1 MNNNVNKENETNK
14 NEIRRGVILENV
26 TPELVE
32 SALKDYSENAKY
44 NVDYFSVY
52 CSQLRDYDFMDK
64 VEEYGAHYFLFLQYL
79 KMEMLDFAKF
89 YILEKN
95 IKRLIKQYCCNF
107 SASENE
113 IKNIYDDLI
122 KSKYISV
129 ISVSDFE
136 CPLIVE
142 PIVFYNY
149 RLTNEQRLKN
159 RERQAKTR
167 EKKKFELEELQ
178 EKVANFESKNIEP
191 APTAP
196 AEISQDNFND
206 FTVVNAEA
214 ENDNIF
220 DEIEKESLL
229 QKEEVKKIS
238 ADDIPLVDNMFDNWD
253 EGGF

>member
-1 MNNNVNKENETNK
+1 MKNNINKENETNK
-14 NEIRRGVILENV
+14 KEIRRGVVLENV

-32 SALKDYSENAKY
+32 IALKDYSDNAKY
-44 NVDYFSVY
+44 NIDYFSVY

-64 VEEYGAHYFLFLQYL
+64 IEEYGAHYFLFLQYL

-95 IKRLIKQYCCNF
+95 IKRLIKQYCCNY
-107 SASENE
+107 STNESE

-129 ISVSDFE
+129 ISVDSFD
-136 CPLIVE
+136 CPLVVE
-142 PIVFYNY
+142 PVIFYNY
-149 RLTNEQRLKN
+149 RLTNEKRLAG
-159 RERQAKTR
+159 RERQAKSR
-167 EKKKFELEELQ
+167 EKKKLELEELQ
-178 EKVANFESKNIEP
+178 EKVAILESENIEP
-191 APTAP
+191 APSAP
-196 AEISQDNFND
+196 AEILQDDFND
-206 FTVVNAEA
+206 FPIVNAEV

-220 DEIEKESLL
+220 DEIEKESLV

>member
-1 MNNNVNKENETNK
+1 MNNNINKENETNK

-178 EKVANFESKNIEP
+178 EKVANFESENIEP

>member
-1 MNNNVNKENETNK
+1 MNNNINKENETNK

-32 SALKDYSENAKY
+32 NALKEYSKNAKY

-64 VEEYGAHYFLFLQYL
+64 VEEFGAHYFLFLQYL

-107 SASENE
+107 SVNENE
-113 IKNIYDDLI
+113 IKSIYDDLI

-129 ISVSDFE
+129 IPVNGFD
-136 CPLIVE
+136 CDLIVE
-142 PIVFYNY
+142 PVVFYNY

-159 RERQAKTR
+159 RERQAKSR
-167 EKKKFELEELQ
+167 DKKKTELEELQ
-178 EKVANFESKNIEP
+178 EKVENFESENIEP
-191 APTAP
+191 VPSAP
-196 AEISQDNFND
+196 AEILQDD
-206 FTVVNAEA
+206 FDDFPSASA
-214 ENDNIF
+214 DIDNIF
-220 DEIEKESLL
+220 DEIEKESFV
-229 QKEEVKKIS
+229 QKEEIKKVS
-238 ADDIPLVDNMFDNWD
+238 ADDIPLFDDWD

>member
-1 MNNNVNKENETNK
+1 MNNNINKENETNK
-14 NEIRRGVILENV
+14 NEIVRGVRLEEV
-26 TPELVE
+26 TSELVE
-32 SALKDYSENAKY
+32 QALNDYSKNAKY

-64 VEEYGAHYFLFLQYL
+64 IEEYGAHYFLFLQYL

-107 SASENE
+107 SVNESE
-113 IKNIYDDLI
+113 IKSIYDDLV

-129 ISVSDFE
+129 ISVNGFDYD
-136 CPLIVE
+136 LIVE
-142 PIVFYNY
+142 PVVFYNY

-167 EKKKFELEELQ
+167 EKKKIELEELQ
-178 EKVANFESKNIEP
+178 EKVASFENENIEP
-191 APTAP
+191 ASPAP
-196 AEISQDNFND
+196 AEILNDDFNNFSSVSD
-206 FTVVNAEA
+206 I
-214 ENDNIF
+214 DSIF
-220 DEIEKESLL
+220 DEIEKESFVN
-229 QKEEVKKIS
+229 KEEVKQVS
-238 ADDIPLVDNMFDNWD
+238 ADSIPLADNDMFSDFD

>member
-1 MNNNVNKENETNK
+1 MNNNINKENETNK

-32 SALKDYSENAKY
+32 NALKEYSKNAKY

-64 VEEYGAHYFLFLQYL
+64 VEEFGAHYFLFLQYL

-107 SASENE
+107 SVNENE
-113 IKNIYDDLI
+113 IKSIYDDLI

-129 ISVSDFE
+129 IPVNGFE
-136 CPLIVE
+136 CSLIVE
-142 PIVFYNY
+142 PVVFYNY

-159 RERQAKTR
+159 RERQAKSR
-167 EKKKFELEELQ
+167 DKKKTELEELQ
-178 EKVANFESKNIEP
+178 EKVENFESENIEP
-191 APTAP
+191 VPSSP
-196 AEISQDNFND
+196 AEILQDD
-206 FTVVNAEA
+206 FDDFPSASA
-214 ENDNIF
+214 DIDNIF
-220 DEIEKESLL
+220 DEIEKESFV
-229 QKEEVKKIS
+229 QKEEIKKVS
-238 ADDIPLVDNMFDNWD
+238 ADDIPLFDDWD

>member
-1 MNNNVNKENETNK
+1 MNNNINKENETNK

-32 SALKDYSENAKY
+32 NALKDYSKNAKY

-64 VEEYGAHYFLFLQYL
+64 IEEFGAHYFLFLQYL

-95 IKRLIKQYCCNF
+95 IKRLIRQYCCNF
-107 SASENE
+107 SASEND
-113 IKNIYDDLI
+113 IKSIYDDLI
-122 KSKYISV
+122 KSKYISI
-129 ISVSDFE
+129 ISVDVFD

-142 PIVFYNY
+142 PVVFHNY

-167 EKKKFELEELQ
+167 EKKKTELEELQ
-178 EKVANFESKNIEP
+178 EKVASFENENIEP
-191 APTAP
+191 APPAP
-196 AEISQDNFND
+196 AEILNDDFNNFSSESNI
-206 FTVVNAEA
+206 
-214 ENDNIF
+214 DNIF
-220 DEIEKESLL
+220 DEIEKESFVK
-229 QKEEVKKIS
+229 QEEVKQVS
-238 ADDIPLVDNMFDNWD
+238 ADSIPLVDNNDDMFSDFD
-253 EGGF
+253 KGGF

>member
-1 MNNNVNKENETNK
+1 MNNNINKENETNK
-14 NEIRRGVILENV
+14 NEIRRGVVLENV

-32 SALKDYSENAKY
+32 QALIDYSRNAKY

-64 VEEYGAHYFLFLQYL
+64 IEEFGAHYFLFLQYL

-107 SASENE
+107 SANENE
-113 IKNIYDDLI
+113 IKSIYDDLI

-142 PIVFYNY
+142 PVVFHNY
-149 RLTNEQRLKN
+149 RLTNEQRLRN
-159 RERQAKTR
+159 RERQAKSR
-167 EKKKFELEELQ
+167 EKKKTELEELQ
-178 EKVANFESKNIEP
+178 EKVENFESENIEP
-191 APTAP
+191 APP
-196 AEISQDNFND
+196 SHPEIVSD
-206 FTVVNAEA
+206 FDDFPVSDFEA
-214 ENDNIF
+214 KNNIF
-220 DEIEKESLL
+220 DEIEKESLV
-229 QKEEVKKIS
+229 QKEEVKKRS
-238 ADDIPLVDNMFDNWD
+238 SDDIPFFLRLV
-253 EGGF
+253 